1 MKTTEETIIKPSIA
15 LKRVAIYLRVSTDEQ
30 ARGDHYGLKVQE
42 DRLRQFCASQGYALS
57 EEHVYRDEGFSGS
70 LEEKDRPGL
79 HTAFE
84 AAKEREFELLIV
96 YRLDRLFRNQRKLL
110 NALQR
115 LMDYGVGFQ
124 SSTEAFDTET
134 PSGRLMLQILGSFAE
149 HERETIRDRMMAG
162 KTRAAKDGKWVT
174 GVPPY
179 GYRVDEKTQTL
190 IIEKEEEV
198 VVQKFYEWLVY
209 EKCSL
214 REITKRAI
222 EQNLPTPKH
231 KNARGKNRV
240 GGRWYKRTINRIL
253 VNEVYTGQFYY
264 NKYKRPFQYLN
275 AVLDEQHQRPQED
288 HILITVPAIVSSD
301 MFEKSI
307 QQLQDNRRFQK
318 RNEKRVYLFAGLLYS
333 GISGRK
339 LQSGYQTPKKDRTTP
354 ILGKYYHIYVPDID
368 RKPSDSDKNNPEGQ
382 CAESRLVTIW
392 DTLVAI
398 LSDPKNVIPQLE
410 EYTFKTSSVVK
421 VKKELA
427 QLEKQFETL
436 LVKKQRIQE
445 VYLEAQMDKDDYN
458 SRMKQVRKDEKDLT
472 IQKQKMSQLLLKQ
485 DEQKDRDKIIQ
496 SLYGTLRARLHNVT
510 YEEQQYILRLFVE
523 KITLHHKKG
532 YAEVTFKFPLN
543 TNVPISAPAS
553 VTEGRHMRLVLHVK
567 IYSEKERRIQIFQSV
582 PEMYKPSKVGLT
594 T

>member
-1 MKTTEETIIKPSIA
+1 MKTIEETITRPSIA

-30 ARGDHYGLKVQE
+30 AKGDHYGLKVQE
-42 DRLRQFCASQGYALS
+42 DRLRQFCASQGFLLDEA
-57 EEHVYRDEGFSGS
+57 HVFRDEGFSGS

-79 HTAFE
+79 HSAFE
-84 AAKEREFELLIV
+84 AAKDKEFELLIV

-115 LMDYGVGFQ
+115 LMDYSVGFQ
-124 SSTEAFDTET
+124 SSTEAFDTGT

-179 GYRVDEKTQTL
+179 GYRVDKPTKTL
-190 IIEKEEEV
+190 AIEKEESE

-231 KNARGKNRV
+231 KTTRGKNRV

-275 AVLDEQHQRPQED
+275 AVLDEKHQRPQED

-318 RNEKRVYLFAGLLYS
+318 RNEKRVYMFAGLLYS
-333 GISGRK
+333 GVSGRK
-339 LQSGYQTPKKDRTTP
+339 LQSGYQTPKKDKTTP
-354 ILGKYYHIYVPDID
+354 TLGKYYHVYVPDID
-368 RKPSDSDKNNPEGQ
+368 RKPTDCDKNNPEGQ
-382 CAESRLVTIW
+382 CAESRLIPIW

-398 LSDPKNVIPQLE
+398 LSDPKNVISQLE

-421 VKKELA
+421 VKKELF
-427 QLEKQFETL
+427 L
-436 LVKKQRIQE
+436 
-445 VYLEAQMDKDDYN
+445 
-458 SRMKQVRKDEKDLT
+458 
-472 IQKQKMSQLLLKQ
+472 
-485 DEQKDRDKIIQ
+485 
-496 SLYGTLRARLHNVT
+496 
-510 YEEQQYILRLFVE
+510 
-523 KITLHHKKG
+523 
-532 YAEVTFKFPLN
+532 
-543 TNVPISAPAS
+543 
-553 VTEGRHMRLVLHVK
+553 
-567 IYSEKERRIQIFQSV
+567 
-582 PEMYKPSKVGLT
+582 
-594 T
+594 

>member
-1 MKTTEETIIKPSIA
+1 MNDPATVKN
-15 LKRVAIYLRVSTDEQ
+15 KRVAIYLRVSTDEQ
-30 ARGDHYGLKVQE
+30 AKEGHYGLKVQE
-42 DRLRQFCASQGYALS
+42 DRLRQFCASQGYELS
-57 EEHVYRDEGFSGS
+57 EEHVYRDEGYSGT
-70 LEEKDRPGL
+70 LKVEMRPGL
-79 HTAFE
+79 SALYE
-84 AAKEREFELLIV
+84 AAREKQFDTLIV
-96 YRLDRLFRNQRKLL
+96 YKLDRLFRNQTKLL
-110 NALQR
+110 VSLEQ
-115 LMDYGVGFQ
+115 LIDYGVGFQ
-124 SSTEAFDTET
+124 SATQSFDTDT
-134 PSGRLMLQILGSFAE
+134 STGRLMMQILGSFAE
-149 HERETIRDRMMAG
+149 HERELIRERMTAG
-162 KTRAAKDGKWVT
+162 KLRAAKEGKWVT

-190 IIEKEEEV
+190 IPQAEEAE

-231 KNARGKNRV
+231 KNAKGKNRV
-240 GGRWYKRTINRIL
+240 GGKWYKRTINRIL

-288 HILITVPAIVSSD
+288 HILITVPAIISSD
-301 MFEKSI
+301 LFEKSI

-339 LQSGYQTPKKDRTTP
+339 LQSGYQTPKKDKTTP
-354 ILGKYYHIYVPDID
+354 ILGKYYHVYVPDID
-368 RKPSDSDKNNPEGQ
+368 RKPTDCDKNNPEGQ
-382 CAESRLVTIW
+382 CAESRLIPIW

-410 EYTFKTSSVVK
+410 EYTFKTSNEVK
-421 VKKELA
+421 VKKELVL
-427 QLEKQFETL
+427 LEKQFETL
-436 LVKKQRIQE
+436 RVKKQRVQE

-458 SRMKQVRKDEKDLT
+458 SRMKQVRKDEKDIV
-472 IQKQKMSQLLLKQ
+472 IQKQKLSQLLLKQ

-496 SLYGTLRARLHNVT
+496 SLYGRLKARISNVT
-510 YEEQQYILRLFVE
+510 YEEKQYILRLFVE

-532 YAEVTFKFPLN
+532 YAEVAFKFPLN
-543 TNVPISAPAS
+543 TNVPTTAPAS
-553 VTEGRHMRLVLHVK
+553 MTEGRHMRLVLHVK

-582 PEMYKPSKVGLT
+582 PEMCKKPVAV
-594 T
+594 

>member
-1 MKTTEETIIKPSIA
+1 MQDLSTSK

-30 ARGDHYGLKVQE
+30 AKGDHYGLKVQE
-42 DRLRQFCASQGYALS
+42 DRLRQFCASQGYSLS

-70 LEEKDRPGL
+70 LEEKDRPAL
-79 HTAFE
+79 HSAFE
-84 AAKEREFELLIV
+84 AAKEKEFELLIV

-179 GYRVDEKTQTL
+179 GYRVDENTQTL
-190 IIEKEEEV
+190 IVQQEEAE

-231 KNARGKNRV
+231 KTTKGKNRV

-264 NKYKRPFQYLN
+264 NKYKRPYSRYVDAHTDKEL
-275 AVLDEQHQRPQED
+275 QRPESD
-288 HILITVPAIVSSD
+288 HILIHVPSIISGELFD
-301 MFEKSI
+301 KSI
-307 QQLQDNRRFQK
+307 QQLRDNRLFQK
-318 RNEKRVYLFAGLLYS
+318 RNEKRVYLFAGLIYS
-333 GISGRK
+333 GVSGRK
-339 LQSGYQTPKKDRTTP
+339 LQSGYQIPKKDKTTP
-354 ILGKYYHIYVPDID
+354 TLGKYYHVYVPGID
-368 RKPSDSDKNNPEGQ
+368 RKPTDCDKNNPEGQ
-382 CAESRLVTIW
+382 CAESRLIPIW

-427 QLEKQFETL
+427 QLEKQFDTL
-436 LVKKQRIQE
+436 QTKKQRIQE

-458 SRMKQVRKDEKDLT
+458 NRMKQLRKDEKDLT
-472 IQKQKMSQLLLKQ
+472 IQKQKLSQMLLKQ

-496 SLYGTLRARLHNVT
+496 SLYGALRARLHNVT

-532 YAEVTFKFPLN
+532 YAEVAFKFPLN
-543 TNVPISAPAS
+543 TNVPTTAPVS
-553 VTEGRHMRLVLHVK
+553 MTEGRHMRLVLHVRIK
-567 IYSEKERRIQIFQSV
+567 SEYDRRKEILISNPGMYSPKN
-582 PEMYKPSKVGLT
+582 KVGIAR
-594 T
+594 